1 MPALLRR
8 LVLACGCFAAAAA
21 AQSSLKL
28 DLSLPSTK
36 EGTVASI
43 RTVASGSADAL
54 PVRSAPR
61 QVGSPQALDQPV
73 PIGAVVYLQ
82 SGGSASSDE
91 WKFGA
96 VGTAEMQPWLAES
109 AHEVIVNMDDGEQ
122 RSFRPSRPERFSVG
136 QRVSLRTGELEPLE
150 APKGGG

>member
-1 MPALLRR
+1 MAALLRR
-8 LVLACGCFAAAAA
+8 LVLALGWVAAGAL
-21 AQSSLKL
+21 AQTSLKL
-28 DLSLPSTK
+28 DLSLPSVK

-54 PVRSAPR
+54 PLRTTPR
-61 QVGSPQALDQPV
+61 QVGSPQSLDQPV

-82 SGGSASSDE
+82 SGGSASTDE

-109 AHEVIVNMDDGEQ
+109 AHEVIVTMDDGEQ
-122 RSFRPSRPERFSVG
+122 RSFRPPRPERFSVG

>member
-1 MPALLRR
+1 MAALPRR
-8 LVLACGCFAAAAA
+8 LVLALGCVAAGAL
-21 AQSSLKL
+21 AQTSLKL

-36 EGTVASI
+36 EGTVVSI
-43 RTVASGSADAL
+43 RSVDSGSASAL
-54 PVRSAPR
+54 PMRSAPR
-61 QVGSPQALDQPV
+61 QVGSPQSLDQPV

-82 SGGSASSDE
+82 TGEARTTDD

-109 AHEVIVNMDDGEQ
+109 AHEVIVTMDDGEQ
-122 RSFRPSRPERFSVG
+122 RSFRPPRPERFSVG